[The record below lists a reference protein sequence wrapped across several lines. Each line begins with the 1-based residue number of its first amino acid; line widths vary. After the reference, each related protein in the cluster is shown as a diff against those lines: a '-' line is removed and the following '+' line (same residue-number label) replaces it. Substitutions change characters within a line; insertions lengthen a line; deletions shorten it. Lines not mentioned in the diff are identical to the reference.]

1 MTEVVS
7 YRLSDENSK
16 SIEKLARKR
25 GMPLAT
31 LSSKIIDNYLN
42 LNLQLEESGY
52 VFLPKQPLRIL
63 LKSLDE
69 SKFDPIIEAAAK
81 QIMFYLSLRT
91 IKVTD
96 KDVIEGLE
104 RWCEGNAM
112 MLELYDENEFTKLIC
127 KHDLGINWS
136 KIVIG
141 ILSQLFQTELLSPK
155 LEEETFSFK
164 LKNYKEL
171 SQLNLVPKL

>member
-1 MTEVVS
+1 MTEIIS
-7 YRLSDENSK
+7 FRLSDKNSK

-63 LKSLDE
+63 LKTLDE
-69 SKFDPIIEAAAK
+69 SKFGPIIEAAAQ
-81 QIMFYLSLRT
+81 QIMFYLNLRT
-91 IKVTD
+91 LKVTD
-96 KDVIEGLE
+96 KDIIEGLE
-104 RWCEGNAM
+104 RWCDGNAI
-112 MLELYDENEFTKLIC
+112 MLESYDENEFTKLIC

-136 KIVIG
+136 KIVLG
-141 ILSQLFQTELLSPK
+141 ILSQLLQSELVNPK
-155 LEEETFSFK
+155 IEEDIFSFQ
-164 LKNYKEL
+164 LKNDEEK
-171 SQLNLVPKL
+171 SRIN